1 MFEKLSIHY
10 ILLGSVILI
19 TLAIFVI
26 FCVIRKSKEKSES
39 YTSSGVISGCKVAPA
54 MQFLDV
60 PYHKECPSSVID
72 TGNIKAAYILFIR
85 HCDRGYRSV
94 PSNKPYIPQPLGKDG
109 KPGTKIRTTCSNQTS
124 GCLGCEY
131 MDTLEG
137 CATNNCSEK
146 GVKRSWAL
154 GKWIDCFA
162 KDKVLPISTVVGEI
176 FEPGLSNQR
185 PHTTA
190 AIIYESLMNLNHS
203 PCWFTAKKD
212 NSDHAIK
219 KYVQSDNVENK
230 IVVVVW
236 NHGGLPGLITD
247 VTSFAANW
255 NQCCFDKVVVMDS
268 KANKLTSYD
277 AKSLEAEDLCGSP
290 CKIDDSTI
298 SPYVTS
304 EGQTCSYA
312 IFGDSTP
319 CTLPDSPTTIPTSSP
334 THSPTPVPPES
345 DCYKEGENPFGLGC
359 TKSACCPG
367 TKLRLHHKD
376 SKHQDPY
383 YICSSDINLPTNITP
398 KCDSKT
404 SRSCF
409 TSSFCQP
416 KQPTDQPKQPT
427 NQPKQPTDQ
436 PKQPT
441 DQPTGED
448 CESEYN
454 KDCPV
459 KYWRCKYTDI
469 TSGCWP
475 ENQIN
480 TAKTECKKHN
490 NAGICKKH

>member
-1 MFEKLSIHY
+1 MFEKLSISY

-19 TLAIFVI
+19 AIALLII
-26 FCVIRKSKEKSES
+26 FCVIRKSKEKRES
-39 YTSSGVISGCKVAPA
+39 YTSSLLIPGCKVATAITFP
-54 MQFLDV
+54 DI
-60 PYHKECPSSVID
+60 PNNKECPSSVID

-85 HCDRGYRSV
+85 HCDRGYN
-94 PSNKPYIPQPLGKDG
+94 PKGIPEDPKYKDCVQLDNDKCFGCQRMDTLAFKDG
-109 KPGTKIRTTCSNQTS
+109 KPT
-124 GCLGCEY
+124 
-131 MDTLEG
+131 

-154 GKWIDCFA
+154 GKWINCFA
-162 KDKVLPISTVVGEI
+162 KDKGLPISTVVGEI
-176 FEPGLSNQR
+176 FVKGESNQR

-190 AIIYESLMNLNHS
+190 AIIYESLMNLDHS
-203 PCWFTAKKD
+203 PCWFIANKD
-212 NSDHAIK
+212 NSDHAIR

-236 NHGGLPGLITD
+236 NHGGLPGLIKD
-247 VTSFAANW
+247 VTMIGANW
-255 NQCCFDKVVVMDS
+255 NECCFDKVIVMDS
-268 KANKLTSYD
+268 KAKKLTSYD
-277 AKSLEAEDLCGSP
+277 AKSLEAADLCGSP

-304 EGQTCSYA
+304 KGQTCSYA

-319 CTLPDSPTTIPTSSP
+319 CTLPDSPPPIPTSA
-334 THSPTPVPPES
+334 PPES
-345 DCYKEGENPFGLGC
+345 DCYKEGENPFGQHC
-359 TKSACCPG
+359 AKSDCCPG
-367 TKLRLHHKD
+367 TKLRLHPKEGNI
-376 SKHQDPY
+376 QPY
-383 YICSSDINLPTNITP
+383 YICSSDPNLPTNITP

-409 TSSFCQP
+409 TSSFCTTSP
-416 KQPTDQPKQPT
+416 PPPPVITTSPITPPPVIT
-427 NQPKQPTDQ
+427 TSPS
-436 PKQPT
+436 
-441 DQPTGED
+441 QPTGED

-469 TSGCWP
+469 TSGCWH

-480 TAKTECKKHN
+480 TAITECRKHN